1 MGGKSFSK
9 DIFDKGY
16 IHRTLKFNKT
26 TLLIYIYICL
36 VLNKYYTKMTDS
48 KHLERCFILCATQ
61 KMQIQTSQTHKPIRT
76 AQIQK
81 TDTNPWQ
88 GWEWRDSQ
96 SLLLGSE
103 CVLILKGSKSGLHNP
118 TNRNSSKETENLML
132 VAMLRTVNSW
142 AQARCSLHSSE
153 WTNHGTSING
163 TLCQSYEVR
172 KI

>member
-1 MGGKSFSK
+1 
-9 DIFDKGY
+9 
-16 IHRTLKFNKT
+16 
-26 TLLIYIYICL
+26 
-36 VLNKYYTKMTDS
+36 MTDI
-48 KHLERCFILCATQ
+48 KHLERCFILYVAPK
-61 KMQIQTSQTHKPIRT
+61 KMQIQTSQNHKPIRT

-88 GWEWRDSQ
+88 GWECRNSQ
-96 SLLLGSE
+96 PLLLESE

-118 TNRNSSKETENLML
+118 ANWNSSKETENLML

-142 AQARCSLHSSE
+142 AQARCSLHSRE

-163 TLCQSYEVR
+163 TLCQSYEVI